1 MGELLEVTN
10 VSCGAQTVE
19 RLGDNLLTCAADAS
33 PAWHALYTRYQHE
46 KVTARILTDKGFEV
60 FLPLYSASHRW
71 KDRMKQLSLPLFPC
85 YIFIRGGLDRRLEIL
100 STPGAHSLVRSCDQF
115 AVIPEQEIEAVRQV
129 VGVCLRAEP
138 HPFMK
143 CGDRVR
149 VKSGPLAGIEGIL
162 FRRKDQ
168 FKLILSV
175 ELLHRSIAVEVDGA
189 AVEPMNRGGI
199 ATEQRVKIGLPAYA

>member
-10 VSCGAQTVE
+10 TSFGGQRVE
-19 RLGDNLLTCAADAS
+19 RLSDHPLTCAADDN

-71 KDRMKQLSLPLFPC
+71 KDRMKQLSLPIFPC

-129 VGVCLRAEP
+129 VGVYLRAEP

-162 FRRKDQ
+162 FRKKDQ
-168 FKLILSV
+168 FNLILSV

-189 AVEPMNRGGI
+189 AVEPISRGGI
-199 ATEQRVKIGLPAYA
+199 ATEQRVKIGLSAHA

>member
-10 VSCGAQTVE
+10 ISSGAQTVE
-19 RLGDNLLTCAADAS
+19 GLSDHLLTCAADAS

-46 KVTARILTDKGFEV
+46 KVTARILRDKGFEV

-71 KDRMKQLSLPLFPC
+71 KDRTKQLSLPLFPC
-85 YIFIRGGLDRRLEIL
+85 YLFIRGGLDRRLDIL
-100 STPGAHSLVRSCDQF
+100 STPGAHSLVRSSDRF
-115 AVIPEQEIEAVRQV
+115 AVIPEHEIEAVRQV

-162 FRRKDQ
+162 FRKKDQ
-168 FKLILSV
+168 FNLILSV

-189 AVEPMNRGGI
+189 AVEPVNTGGR
-199 ATEQRVKIGLPAYA
+199 APELHNKISLSAHA